1 MNDLVVGVFEKSIE
15 TQITECYPDFKM
27 TEMWNN
33 TTGTVYLK
41 ATEQVKIA
49 NFRSFFP
56 GLEMIGKHFKVRA
69 FNSVNYDADTGEQ
82 KF

>member
-1 MNDLVVGVFEKSIE
+1 
-15 TQITECYPDFKM
+15 M
-27 TEMWNN
+27 TEMWNA

-41 ATEQVKIA
+41 ASEQVKVA

-69 FNSVNYDADTGEQ
+69 FNSVNFDAESGEQ